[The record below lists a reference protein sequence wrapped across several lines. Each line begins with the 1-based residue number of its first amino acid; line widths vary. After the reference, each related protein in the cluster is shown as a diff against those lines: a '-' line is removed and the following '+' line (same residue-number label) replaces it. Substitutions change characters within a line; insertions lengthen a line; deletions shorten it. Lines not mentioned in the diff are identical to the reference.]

1 MNTFY
6 HFTESNFQYKL
17 AKRAAYSK
25 VYNLC
30 VENKHRNKILFF
42 LKALFLTLN
51 NQSVCIH
58 DHRNSILVALLLI
71 LPSSK
76 RRNLF
81 IGDDGMHS
89 LLVDIYGTRYLYYE
103 TSRIKELLMK
113 FICYEIIK
121 TNRYQQILNLP
132 SQRYCNIYN
141 GNKVNNKSLKSTD
154 SESIFIDQ
162 PHIIKEYLNTNPD
175 YLKEIL
181 DKNKCKK
188 VLLHPRSSH
197 DSTYEMLGLVTIKP
211 KCAETFIINNNFKK
225 VIGLH
230 STLLMFCAMNNIKIE
245 FLKPPSVTYYNKK
258 YIYDC
263 QSLIKKIK

>member
-1 MNTFY
+1 M
-6 HFTESNFQYKL
+6 
-17 AKRAAYSK
+17 
-25 VYNLC
+25 
-30 VENKHRNKILFF
+30 
-42 LKALFLTLN
+42 
-51 NQSVCIH
+51 CIH

-113 FICYEIIK
+113 LICNEIIK

-132 SQRYCNIYN
+132 RQSYFNFYN
-141 GNKVNNKSLKSTD
+141 GNKVKNKSLKTTD
-154 SESIFIDQ
+154 SETIFIDQ
-162 PHIIKEYLNTNPD
+162 PHIIREYLKTNPH

-188 VLLHPRSSH
+188 VLLHPRNRQYC
-197 DSTYEMLGLVTIKP
+197 TFKILGLVTIKP
-211 KCAETFIINNNFKK
+211 KCAETFIINNNIKK

-245 FLKPPSVTYYNKK
+245 FLKPPSETYYNKK

-263 QSLIKKIK
+263 QSIIKKIN